1 MHHIHL
7 TKAFVLSSFPFSE
20 AGKILNLLTK
30 DFGVIRVNAQATRKS
45 NSKLRQS
52 IQDYSLTEVA
62 LVFGKKGWIL
72 TNANIEEN
80 FFYKIKNQSDETTD
94 ETPGDNSGDT
104 PDEKIAKNK
113 IETIARIFS
122 LVERMIP
129 FEHDEEQGSYIF
141 DLISK
146 NLPKIVEAKNKEIRN
161 IEISVVYQIMVF
173 LGYVGENPYDSE
185 KIQSDLA
192 YVEENKKSLVE
203 IINNAIKESHL

>member
-52 IQDYSLTEVA
+52 IQDYSLTEAA